1 MSNLR
6 DYYRMALKDN
16 ELQDAFDAVWRDWD
30 NEQAAMVYAQV
41 VSAYD
46 LLNLTGVL
54 GNRREITRLKERIEA
69 LEAGA

>member
-1 MSNLR
+1 
-6 DYYRMALKDN
+6 MALKDN

-69 LEAGA
+69 LESGA

>member
-1 MSNLR
+1 
-6 DYYRMALKDN
+6 MALKDN

-30 NEQAAMVYAQV
+30 NEQAAMVYAQI

>member
-30 NEQAAMVYAQV
+30 NEQAAMVYAQI

>member
-1 MSNLR
+1 
-6 DYYRMALKDN
+6 MALKDN
-16 ELQDAFDAVWRDWD
+16 DLQDAFDDVWRDWD

-54 GNRREITRLKERIEA
+54 ANRREITRLKERIEA
-69 LEAGA
+69 LEARK